1 MVNDPKAARSA
12 GICAGGYFGAAAAYL
27 GNALAIIAV
36 RPWNP
41 LPDLAMAALPLAC
54 AAMGLRVLSG
64 SHRAAKYA
72 VVVAG
77 GFAAI
82 HLIGSA
88 YLFLDPPD
96 ASLGLSRSLSW
107 QLAATYLFLWTGIL
121 ASALS
126 LAHATRPDPLAGH

>member
-1 MVNDPKAARSA
+1 MNDQKAARCA
-12 GICAGGYFGAAAAYL
+12 GICAGGYFAAAAAYL

-41 LPDLAMAALPLAC
+41 LPDLAMSVLPLAC
-54 AAMGLRVLSG
+54 AGMGALVLSG
-64 SHRAAKYA
+64 RHRVARYS

-96 ASLGLSRSLSW
+96 ASYVLGRSLSW
-107 QLAATYLFLWTGIL
+107 QIGATYLFLWLGVF
-121 ASALS
+121 ASALR
-126 LAHATRPDPLAGH
+126 LAHCTRPDPAGGS

>member
-1 MVNDPKAARSA
+1 MANDPKASRFA
-12 GICAGGYFGAAAAYL
+12 GICAGGYFAAAAAYL

-54 AAMGLRVLSG
+54 AGMGVWVLSG
-64 SHRAAKYA
+64 RNRVAKYA

-77 GFAAI
+77 GFEAI

-88 YLFLDPPD
+88 FLFLDAPD
-96 ASLGLSRSLSW
+96 ASLGLGKSLSW
-107 QLAATYLFLWTGIL
+107 QLGATYLFLWLGVL
-121 ASALS
+121 ASALK
-126 LAHATRPDPLAGH
+126 LAHATRPDPVQGS

>member
-1 MVNDPKAARSA
+1 MINDQKAARCA
-12 GICAGGYFGAAAAYL
+12 GICAGGYFAAAAAYL

-41 LPDLAMAALPLAC
+41 LPDLAMSALPFAC
-54 AAMGLRVLSG
+54 AGIGALVLSG
-64 SHRAAKYA
+64 RHRVAKYA

-96 ASLGLSRSLSW
+96 ISYGLSRSLSW
-107 QLAATYLFLWTGIL
+107 QMGAAFLFLWLGVF
-121 ASALS
+121 ASALR
-126 LAHATRPDPLAGH
+126 LAHCTRPAPQE